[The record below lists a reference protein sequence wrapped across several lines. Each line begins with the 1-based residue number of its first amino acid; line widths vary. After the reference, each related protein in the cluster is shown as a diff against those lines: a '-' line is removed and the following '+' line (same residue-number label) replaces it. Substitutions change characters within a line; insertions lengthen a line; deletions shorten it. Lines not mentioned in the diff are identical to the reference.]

1 MGRFRVE
8 GEKREVGEAAEGLLE
23 IWRLKIF

>member
-1 MGRFRVE
+1 MGRLQVE

-23 IWRLKIF
+23 IRRLKIF